1 MIDNLKALGDPHRQ
15 NILRLL
21 ACQEMGACEII
32 KAIGLAQPTIAH
44 HLRIL
49 KQAGLISSQ
58 KEGKFVFYTLNKDGL
73 KGFLEHLNH
82 YYEELA
88 CFSDAQPKPSQLRQN
103 PDLCAELGCI
113 PEVCET
119 EIQDANKDE
128 EGVGG
133 K

>member
-1 MIDNLKALGDPHRQ
+1 VINILKALGDPHRQ

-21 ACQEMGACEII
+21 ARQEMGACEII
-32 KAIGLAQPTIAH
+32 QAIGLAQPTIAH

-73 KGFLEHLNH
+73 KGFLDQVNCFL
-82 YYEELA
+82 EEIS
-88 CFSDAQPKPSQLRQN
+88 CFSCAQPKPSLLRQN

-119 EIQDANKDE
+119 EIQDANMAE
-128 EGVGG
+128 EGIGG
-133 K
+133 

>member
-1 MIDNLKALGDPHRQ
+1 MIKSLKALGDPHRQ

-32 KAIGLAQPTIAH
+32 QAIGLAQPTIAH

-49 KQAGLISSQ
+49 KQAGLINSQ
-58 KEGKFVFYTLNKDGL
+58 KEGKFVFYTLNKAGL
-73 KGFLEHLNH
+73 KGFLQQLNH

-88 CFSDAQPKPSQLRQN
+88 CFSGSQTKPSLLRQN

-113 PEVCET
+113 PEVCEK
-119 EIQDANKDE
+119 EIQDENKDE
-128 EGVGG
+128 EETGG

>member
-1 MIDNLKALGDPHRQ
+1 MTDSFKALGDPHRQ

-21 ACQEMGACEII
+21 ARQEMGACEII
-32 KAIGLAQPTIAH
+32 QAIGLAQPTIAH

-73 KGFLEHLNH
+73 KGFLDQVHCFF
-82 YYEELA
+82 EEIS
-88 CFSDAQPKPSQLRQN
+88 CFSCAQTKPSLLRQN
-103 PDLCAELGCI
+103 PDLCAQLGCI

-119 EIQDANKDE
+119 EIQDENNDKE
-128 EGVGG
+128 ETGG

>member
-1 MIDNLKALGDPHRQ
+1 MLDSLKALGDPHRQ

-21 ACQEMGACEII
+21 ARQEMGACEII
-32 KAIGLAQPTIAH
+32 QAIGLAQPTIAH

-73 KGFLEHLNH
+73 KGFLDQLNNF
-82 YYEELA
+82 YQEIS
-88 CFSDAQPKPSQLRQN
+88 CFSCAQTKPSLLRQN

-113 PEVCET
+113 PEVCES
-119 EIQDANKDE
+119 EIQEDHEDE
-128 EGVGG
+128 TGTGG
-133 K
+133 N